1 MVSDIDEG
9 MMRRPHSVG
18 HLHSPTEGGGHR
30 PLSYYWV
37 RLVVGLSHTSER
49 PIPYKPIFP
58 EDVENG
64 QTLLF
69 MAFKF
74 ENMLFPKTELS
85 RIFMG

>member
-1 MVSDIDEG
+1 MNINCSLMVSDIDEG

-18 HLHSPTEGGGHR
+18 HLHSPSEGGRGT
-30 PLSYYWV
+30 PPSFLLLGEAGGGTFAYQ
-37 RLVVGLSHTSER
+37 R

-74 ENMLFPKTELS
+74 ENMLFPKT
-85 RIFMG
+85 